1 MSDWLERELTHQL
14 AAVVAPESLWDR
26 IRDGQAARAK
36 RSFEWTRWPL
46 AAALALAIAGATAW
60 QFDGARRPASS
71 MQALALGELQDVSR
85 DPRRFDFRSADPVAI
100 AAWVK
105 TETNIALHLPRENG
119 AVRLL
124 GARMIARGENPI
136 AAIAYEVGGARAALL
151 VSRTA
156 PGDRT
161 TTPKHT
167 FAKMDSARIGLFS
180 WSMDR
185 QVYLLACSAK
195 DPQVACQL
203 CHVGSERLTAID

>member
-1 MSDWLERELTHQL
+1 MSDWIERELTHQL
-14 AAVVAPESLWDR
+14 AAVAAPESLWDR
-26 IRDGQAARAK
+26 IQDGPAPRGK
-36 RSFEWTRWPL
+36 RSFEWTRWPM

-60 QFDGARRPASS
+60 QFEGARRPASG
-71 MQALALGELQDVSR
+71 MQARALEELQDFSI
-85 DPRRFDFRSADPVAI
+85 DPQRFDFRSADPVAI

-105 TETNIALHLPRENG
+105 TEANIALHLPRENG

-136 AAIAYEVGGARAALL
+136 AAIAFEVGGTRAALL

-161 TTPKHT
+161 TTPKHA
-167 FAKMDSARIGLFS
+167 FAKNDGARSGLFS

-195 DPQVACQL
+195 DPQVACLL
-203 CHVGSERLTAID
+203 CHVGSERPTAID